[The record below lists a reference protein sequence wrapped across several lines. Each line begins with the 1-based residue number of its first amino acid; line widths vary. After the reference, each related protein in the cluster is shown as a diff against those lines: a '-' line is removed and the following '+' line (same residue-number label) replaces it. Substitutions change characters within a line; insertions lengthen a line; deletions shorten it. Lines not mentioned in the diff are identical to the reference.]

1 MSRSRRV
8 PYLELLEQSLVE
20 KTIDEAFD
28 VLERTGVLVE
38 NHEGCRLL
46 EDAGMRVL
54 RRAERGAVISIT
66 RGLVEQSLK
75 AAPPSVKL
83 YGRER
88 RDEDAMTLEQGSAA
102 VYFNPGSSAPN
113 VFDGRSR
120 KIRAAKTK
128 DLVDFVVVADAL
140 ANIDA
145 QSTAMIP
152 ADVPGEIADRYRLFL
167 VLRNSTKPVVTG
179 TFSVDGLDVMREMLV
194 AVRGDEGALKDR
206 PLAIFSACPSPP
218 LKWSELTCHDLIH
231 CARAGIPVE
240 IVSAPLAGVSAPVT
254 LAGAIVQHTAETL
267 SGIVLGQLAQPGA
280 PLVYGGSPAAF
291 DMRTGTA
298 ATAAIEAMMMCGA
311 CSQIGRHLG
320 LPTQAYLALSDAKTP
335 DAQAGFEAG
344 TGAMLAALC
353 GVNLVAG
360 PGMLAFESCQS
371 LEKLVID
378 NEVCGMAKRLKE
390 GITPRTTPFAED
402 LLRGDIYAA
411 THFLTSQASR
421 RWLRG
426 EFFYPGDV
434 LDRDGA
440 DTWATKGSASAEQR
454 ALRESE
460 RILAGHRPVP
470 LNPDVEGELVSLIKR
485 EAAKHGMERLP
496 ASPRCRPE
504 ARNKNRR

>member
-1 MSRSRRV
+1 MSRGRRV

-20 KTIDEAFD
+20 KIIDEAFD

-38 NHEGCRLL
+38 NAEGCRLL

-54 RRAERGAVISIT
+54 RPTERGAVISIA
-66 RGLVEQSLK
+66 RGLAEQSLK
-75 AAPPSVKL
+75 AAPSSVEL
-83 YGRER
+83 YEREPGH
-88 RDEDAMTLEQGSAA
+88 EPAITLEQGSER

-120 KIRAAKTK
+120 KIRPARTK
-128 DLVDFVVVADAL
+128 DLVDFAVVADAL

-152 ADVPGEIADRYRLFL
+152 ADVPGAVADRYRLFL
-167 VLRNSTKPVVTG
+167 VLRNSTKPIVTG
-179 TFSVDGLDVMREMLV
+179 TFTMDGLDVMRQMLV
-194 AVRGDEGALKDR
+194 AVRGSEGALKER

-218 LKWSELTCHDLIH
+218 LKWSNLTCHDLIH

-240 IVSAPLAGVSAPVT
+240 IVSALLAGASAPVT

-267 SGIVLGQLAQPGA
+267 SGVVIGQLAQPGA
-280 PLVYGGSPAAF
+280 PVLYGGSPAAF

-320 LPTQAYLALSDAKTP
+320 LPTQAYLAVSDAKMP

-344 TGAMLAALC
+344 TGAMMAALC

-390 GITPRTTPFAED
+390 GITPRTTPLAED

-411 THFLTSQASR
+411 THFLTSPASR
-421 RWLRG
+421 RWLRE

-460 RILAGHRPVP
+460 RILAGHRPMP
-470 LNPDVEGELVSLIKR
+470 LNPEVEGELVRLMNR
-485 EAAKHGMERLP
+485 EAAKHRMERLP
-496 ASPRCRPE
+496 VE
-504 ARNKNRR
+504 D

>member
-1 MSRSRRV
+1 MSRNRRV

-20 KTIDEAFD
+20 SMIDEAFD

-38 NHEGCRLL
+38 NAEGCELL
-46 EDAGMRVL
+46 EDAGMMVS
-54 RRAERGAVISIT
+54 RRTERGAVISIT
-66 RGLVEQSLK
+66 QGLVEQSLK
-75 AAPPSVKL
+75 TAPSSIKL
-83 YGRER
+83 YARGADHEP
-88 RDEDAMTLEQGSAA
+88 AITLEQGSDR
-102 VYFNPGSSAPN
+102 VYFNPGSSAPF

-120 KIRAAKTK
+120 KIRSAETK
-128 DLVDFVVVADAL
+128 DLVDFSVVADSL
-140 ANIDA
+140 VHIDA

-152 ADVPGEIADRYRLFL
+152 ADVPGAVADRYRLFL

-179 TFSVDGLDVMREMLV
+179 TFTMDGLEIMRQMLV
-194 AVRGDEGALKDR
+194 VVRGSEEALKER
-206 PLAIFSACPSPP
+206 PLAVFSVCPSPP
-218 LKWSELTCHDLIH
+218 LRWGNLSCHDLIQ
-231 CARAGIPVE
+231 CARARIPVE
-240 IVSAPLAGVSAPVT
+240 IVPAPLTGVSAPVT
-254 LAGAIVQHTAETL
+254 LAGTVVQHTAETL
-267 SGIVLGQLAQPGA
+267 SGIVIAQLTQPGA
-280 PLVYGGSPAAF
+280 PVVYGGSPAAF
-291 DMRTGTA
+291 DMRTGTL

-320 LPTQAYLALSDAKTP
+320 LPTQAYLALSDAKMP
-335 DAQAGFEAG
+335 DAQAGFETG
-344 TGAMLAALC
+344 TGAVLAALC

-378 NEVCGMAKRLKE
+378 NEVCGVAKRLIQ
-390 GITPRTTPFAED
+390 GITPRTTPLAED

-411 THFLTSQASR
+411 THFLTSPASR
-421 RWLRG
+421 RWLRE

-440 DTWATKGSASAEQR
+440 DAWAAKGSASAEQC

-470 LNPDVEGELVSLIKR
+470 LDPGVEGELVRLMSR

-496 ASPRCRPE
+496 AE
-504 ARNKNRR
+504 G

>member
-1 MSRSRRV
+1 MSRDRRV

-20 KTIDEAFD
+20 RMIDEAFD
-28 VLERTGVLVE
+28 VLERTGVFVE
-38 NHEGCRLL
+38 NAEGCRLL
-46 EDAGMRVL
+46 ENAGMRVSK
-54 RRAERGAVISIT
+54 RTERGAVISIT

-75 AAPPSVKL
+75 TVPSSVKL
-83 YGRER
+83 YARGTGHEP
-88 RDEDAMTLEQGSAA
+88 AITLEQGSDR
-102 VYFNPGSSAPN
+102 VHFNPGSSAPY

-120 KIRAAKTK
+120 KIRAARAK
-128 DLVDFVVVADAL
+128 DLADFTVVADAL

-152 ADVPGEIADRYRLFL
+152 ADVPGAVADRYRLFL

-179 TFSVDGLDVMREMLV
+179 TFTMDGLDVMKQMLV
-194 AVRGDEGALKDR
+194 AVRGSEGALKER
-206 PLAIFSACPSPP
+206 PLAIFSVCPSPP
-218 LKWSELTCHDLIH
+218 LKWSNLTCHDLIH
-231 CARAGIPVE
+231 CARAHIPVE
-240 IVSAPLAGVSAPVT
+240 IVPAPLAGVSAPVT
-254 LAGAIVQHTAETL
+254 LAGTIVQHTAETL
-267 SGIVLGQLAQPGA
+267 SGLVLGQLAQSGA
-280 PLVYGGSPAAF
+280 PVVYGGSPAAF

-320 LPTQAYLALSDAKTP
+320 LPTQAYLTLSDAKMP

-378 NEVCGMAKRLKE
+378 NEVCGMAKRLIK
-390 GITPRTTPFAED
+390 GITPRTTPLAED
-402 LLRGDIYAA
+402 LLRGDIYSA
-411 THFLTSQASR
+411 THFLTSPASR
-421 RWLRG
+421 RWLRE
-426 EFFYPGDV
+426 EFFYPGEV

-440 DTWATKGSASAEQR
+440 DTRAAKRSASAEQC

-470 LNPDVEGELVSLIKR
+470 LNPDVEGELIRLMNR

-496 ASPRCRPE
+496 VE
-504 ARNKNRR
+504 G